1 MVIATELLEDWIH
14 VLAVNPLTLYTMR
27 PSGEIIKELSLQGLI
42 TPVRGARP
50 LFTLSPLDNDGRIL
64 IHEETVC
71 IIHII
76 YK

>member
-1 MVIATELLEDWIH
+1 MVSGTELLEDWIH
-14 VLAVNPLTLYTMR
+14 ILTVNPLTLYTMR
-27 PSGEIIKELSLQGLI
+27 PSGEVIKELSLQGLI
-42 TPVRGARP
+42 TPVRGAQP
-50 LFTLSPLDNDGRIL
+50 LFTLSSVDNGKRIL